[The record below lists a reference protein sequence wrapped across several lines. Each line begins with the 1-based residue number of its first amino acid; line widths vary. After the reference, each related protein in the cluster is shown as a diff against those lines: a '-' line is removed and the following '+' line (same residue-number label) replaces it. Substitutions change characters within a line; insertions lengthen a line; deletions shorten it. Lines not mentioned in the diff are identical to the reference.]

1 MNEFTELIAALST
14 PFVAVVVA
22 AVAIHWMSKLTN
34 ARDKRV
40 DDHGRRLDGHE
51 EILREII
58 KENARTSEVLV
69 RIEQAIGVQGG
80 TIKAQGASMEKHID
94 ELRATVKEQGD
105 KQDRQFAKLSGDI
118 AALSERVAR
127 IEEPAAR

>member
-1 MNEFTELIAALST
+1 MNELTELIAAFST
-14 PFVAVVVA
+14 PFVAVVAA
-22 AVAIHWMSKLTN
+22 AVGIPWMSKLVK
-34 ARDKRV
+34 AHDKRV
-40 DDHGRRLDGHE
+40 DDHGRRLDSHDD
-51 EILREII
+51 ILRETI
-58 KENARTSEVLV
+58 KVSARTTETLV

-105 KQDRQFAKLSGDI
+105 KQDQQFAKLSGDI

-127 IEEPAAR
+127 IEGPAAR